1 MKSPRV
7 GLELPVVP
15 MLGTS
20 KAMGQVLATIE
31 RISRYRTNVLLLG
44 ESGTGKDLLA
54 RTLHAKGPRR
64 GERFEPQNC
73 ATLSR
78 ELLESE
84 LFGHERGSFTGAH
97 TQKAGLFEVADGG
110 TLFLDEIAELDLATQ
125 AKLLRVLEH
134 NRFRRLGGTTVLSVD
149 VGIIAATNQSLPEL
163 IEAGRFRD
171 DLYYR
176 LKVVTLRV
184 PPLRERKD
192 DIPQLVDAFLRDF
205 NRRNRVA
212 LTGITPGLLSR
223 FLRHEW
229 PGNIRELRNAVESAA
244 VMAEGRQI
252 TEADAEAS
260 DFADHHHGK
269 RVALQFP
276 ATVTLED
283 AERALI
289 EDRLRHSPSRE
300 AAAKS
305 LGISLR
311 TLYARLQRWGGDL
324 QPSHAAPARA
334 AS

>member
-1 MKSPRV
+1 VLISQGMKSARTGV
-7 GLELPVVP
+7 ELPVVP

-20 KAMGQVLATIE
+20 KAMREVLATIA
-31 RISRYRTNVLLLG
+31 RVSRYRTNVLLLG

-54 RTLHAKGPRR
+54 RTLHASGPRKAA
-64 GERFEPQNC
+64 RFEPQNC

-110 TLFLDEIAELDLATQ
+110 TLFLDEIAEMDLTTQ

-134 NRFRRLGGTTVLSVD
+134 NRFRRLGGTTVLTVD
-149 VGIIAATNQSLPEL
+149 VGIIAATNRALPEL
-163 IEAGRFRD
+163 IEQGRFRD

-176 LKVVTLRV
+176 LKVVTIRV
-184 PPLRERKD
+184 PPLRERKE

-205 NRRNRVA
+205 NRRHHA
-212 LTGITPGLLSR
+212 KLEGLTPGLRAR
-223 FLRHEW
+223 FLRHDW
-229 PGNIRELRNAVESAA
+229 PGNIRELKNAIEAA
-244 VMAEGRQI
+244 GVMSDGPLL

-260 DFADHHHGK
+260 DFASTHSK

-276 ATVTLED
+276 PDVTLAEV
-283 AERALI
+283 ERAVV
-289 EDRLRHSPSRE
+289 EDRLTHAPSRE

-311 TLYARLQRWGGDL
+311 TLYARLRSW
-324 QPSHAAPARA
+324 S
-334 AS
+334 